1 MSPAFWIWSHL
12 TFVLLIASV
21 LSLLLKCRSRLP
33 SMLMCLLIPVVL
45 GVLPIR
51 QTDVSGFAL
60 AHMGTLSASMLV
72 LLAFQLFAKVGFIQ
86 GFSAPVLRNMNIFWF
101 ATGMILYPSALG
113 FLNTDVYLFGF
124 HTRLNWCV
132 LAVSVVAMLCRHR
145 ILGLCLA
152 FSVLAHLLKLHES
165 CNLWDYIID
174 PWLWIAATVSM
185 FAGIFRRLLRVKP
198 EKDVPV
204 NSASSSAL
212 DRGDS

>member
-21 LSLLLKCRSRLP
+21 LSLLVKCRSRLQ
-33 SMLMCLLIPVVL
+33 SMLLCLLIPVVL
-45 GVLPIR
+45 GVLPIG

-72 LLAFQLFAKVGFIQ
+72 LLAFQLFANARIIE

-101 ATGMILYPSALG
+101 ATGMILYPAALG
-113 FLNTDVYLFGF
+113 LFNRDVYSFGF
-124 HTRLNWCV
+124 HSSMSWYV
-132 LAVSVVAMLCRHR
+132 LAVSVVAMLCRYR

-165 CNLWDYIID
+165 RNLWDYVID
-174 PWLWIAATVSM
+174 PWLWIAAIVSLP
-185 FAGIFRRLLRVKP
+185 AGMCRQLLGAKP
-198 EKDVPV
+198 QKDAPA
-204 NSASSSAL
+204 NPASSSAL
-212 DRGDS
+212 DRDDS

>member
-1 MSPAFWIWSHL
+1 MTAVFWIWSHL
-12 TFVLLIASV
+12 TFVLLSAST
-21 LSLLLKCRSRLP
+21 LSLLVKCRSKLQ
-33 SMLMCLLIPVVL
+33 SMLLCLLIPSVL
-45 GVLPIR
+45 GILPTGR
-51 QTDVSGFAL
+51 TDVSGFAL

-72 LLAFQLFAKVGFIQ
+72 LLAFQLFANVAFIE
-86 GFSAPVLRNMNIFWF
+86 GFSAPVLWNMNIFWF
-101 ATGMILYPSALG
+101 ATGMILYPAALG
-113 FLNTDVYLFGF
+113 FLNTDVYSFGF

-145 ILGLCLA
+145 VLGLCLA
-152 FSVLAHLLKLHES
+152 FSVLAHLLTLHES

-185 FAGIFRRLLRVKP
+185 FAGIVRRLLRVKP

-204 NSASSSAL
+204 NPASSSAL